1 MSCFPL
7 FPNITIKRGVTLNP
21 IFFLLYDDLEK
32 TELTDLTD
40 YLPVALVRSTV
51 DGSEIVDLAPT
62 IELYSDYV
70 TGGTGDVIVFSL
82 TDEQTASLTVGC
94 HRWDLVNEYDNG
106 EKQFISGGKFTIN
119 ETRTLS

>member
-1 MSCFPL
+1 MSIPAFPH
-7 FPNITIKRGVTLNP
+7 ITIQRGVTLNP

-32 TELTDLTD
+32 TQRTDLTGSQ
-40 YLPVALVRSTV
+40 PVALVRNSDDV
-51 DGSEIVDLAPT
+51 LVVDLAPT

-82 TDEQTASLTVGC
+82 TDEQTTSLTAGI
-94 HRWDLVNEYDNG
+94 HKWDLVNEYDNG
-106 EKQFISGGKFTIN
+106 EKQLISGGKFTIN